1 VKHCLFTD
9 TFEEIKGKKNK
20 TELTAASDMFFLEDG
35 IGQKMKAALGS
46 SGSTYFDFARNLFH
60 K

>member
-9 TFEEIKGKKNK
+9 TFEEIKGKENK
-20 TELTAASDMFFLEDG
+20 TAASDMFFLEDG